1 MKSFSPPV
9 LTAHAGSHS
18 GLGLF
23 DIGVFAGRVTL
34 CLALGRSADSERLI
48 SHILDFLA
56 PVDLID
62 VGNIDTSVLII
73 GVVGSEPEETPAR
86 TKL

>member
-1 MKSFSPPV
+1 MN
-9 LTAHAGSHS
+9 S

-34 CLALGRSADSERLI
+34 CLALGRPVDSERLI
-48 SHILDFLA
+48 SLNHDLLA

-62 VGNIDTSVLII
+62 VGNIDTSVLRI